1 MKSKSPLMALALG
14 FFCINF
20 CLPAFASGPARLDL
34 VVEYGVDQ
42 RCADQARLAIDT
54 AVNFFQNTYR
64 LELERDLQIVL
75 VPDRD
80 TYRKTL
86 IRCLGCDDNRARELA
101 ETSGGVS
108 HGGTGAAII
117 VNLGKKPDRENEIFG
132 LCHEIIHQFQ
142 DQESRGVRKSPAWLI
157 EGVAD
162 ALTAHILET
171 AGLKTVDYKS
181 YWQET
186 IKKAPRWPRLENLHS
201 SKEWDASMG
210 ANGPHVT
217 YETAAL
223 AVLNLVQWKGY
234 KPLFAYF
241 CALKQTGPEDAFF
254 QAFAIRISDFEKQ
267 FTPF

>member
-1 MKSKSPLMALALG
+1 MKSKSLLLALALG

-20 CLPAFASGPARLDL
+20 CLPALASGPARLDL
-34 VVEYGVDQ
+34 VVEYGVDHQ
-42 RCADQARLAIDT
+42 SEAQARLAIDT
-54 AVNFFQNTYR
+54 AIKFFQNTYK
-64 LELERDLQIVL
+64 LDLERDLQIVL
-75 VPDRD
+75 VPDED

-86 IRCLGCDDNRARELA
+86 IRCFGYDDNRARKIA
-101 ETSGGVS
+101 ERSSGLSESGT
-108 HGGTGAAII
+108 GGTII
-117 VNLGKKPDRENEIFG
+117 LNLGKKPDKENEIFR

-142 DQESRGVRKSPAWLI
+142 SQESRGRSNSIRWLS

-162 ALTAHILET
+162 ALAAYILET
-171 AGLKTVDYKS
+171 AGLKTVDYKYS
-181 YWQET
+181 WQET

-201 SKEWDASMG
+201 YKEWSASMD

-217 YETAAL
+217 YDTAAV

-241 CALKQTGPEDAFF
+241 CALKQTGTEDAFF
-254 QAFAIRISDFEKQ
+254 QAFGARISDFEKQ